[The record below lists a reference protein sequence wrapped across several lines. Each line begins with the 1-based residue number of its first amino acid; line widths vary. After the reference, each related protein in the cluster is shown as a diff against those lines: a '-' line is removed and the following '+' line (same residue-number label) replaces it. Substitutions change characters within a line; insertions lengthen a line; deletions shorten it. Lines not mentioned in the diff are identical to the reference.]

1 MPVSAERTATP
12 RFPFSPA
19 KVVLPLLLMGGLAL
33 RLLFL
38 WVGAGVYY
46 KSNSPFCNGDT
57 DSFTQSF
64 LNLWQHGVYSFN
76 LLNAE
81 AAFGRLPGYPFFW
94 GAHYLVFGAQHVF
107 QAVAFSQCLLDT
119 VAIYLI
125 YATAR
130 ALTCDIRA
138 AWISAALYA
147 CYPFVIVWLTISG
160 SESLATFVT
169 ILILWWLATRPVSTR
184 NVFIAGLLVGF
195 GLLVRE
201 YLGVLLVPMFIWIY
215 SANDAKERGRF
226 VRLSTIAVMGFLL
239 LYVGWPIRNYVFQH
253 RFMLLKPPT
262 AGYDRYADDVNTA
275 RAWVYGWSPDA
286 DAYLDA
292 IAGKAPLPAF
302 PQGVF
307 KDSAERERAYQLFA
321 QAQQC
326 GTGFYNWRY
335 LKRYDRPTN
344 CNAELASGFTGLNS
358 SYKQRH
364 LLRYWTEV
372 PLLNLKKAFFKN
384 QLMNS
389 GGSRLVSLL
398 FGYRTLILLLCA
410 WGVFLLRQNRSSWP
424 VMFFFVF
431 MYLFICIGLRQLE
444 MRYLLQADAAILS
457 VAGAPFVWLL
467 NRFKGKTA

>member
-1 MPVSAERTATP
+1 MNSVRS
-12 RFPFSPA
+12 PFSFA
-19 KVVLPLLLMGGLAL
+19 NAVLPLLLTGGLVL

-38 WVGAGVYY
+38 WVGAGIYY
-46 KSNSPFCNGDT
+46 RGSSPFINGDT
-57 DSFTQSF
+57 DSFTRSF

-76 LLNAE
+76 QLNPE

-94 GAHYLVFGAQHVF
+94 GSHYLIFGEQHVY

-130 ALTCDIRA
+130 ALTHDIRA

-147 CYPFVIVWLTISG
+147 CYPFVVVWLTVSG
-160 SESLATFVT
+160 SEALATFVT
-169 ILILWWLATRPVSTR
+169 ILTFWWLATRPVSAR
-184 NVFIAGLLVGF
+184 NALIAGLLVGA

-201 YLGVLLVPMFIWIY
+201 YLGALLVPVFIWIY
-215 SANDAKERGRF
+215 SANKGSGS
-226 VRLSTIAVMGFLL
+226 VIRLSTMAVMGFLL
-239 LYVGWPIRNYVFQH
+239 LYVGWPVRNYVFQH
-253 RFMLLKPPT
+253 RFILLKPTT
-262 AGYDRYADDVNTA
+262 AGYDRYAEDVNTA

-286 DAYLDA
+286 DAYLDG
-292 IAGKAPLPAF
+292 IAGKAPLPVF
-302 PQGVF
+302 PQRVF
-307 KDSAERERAYQLFA
+307 KDSAEGEQAHQLFA
-321 QAQQC
+321 RARQC

-335 LKRYDRPTN
+335 MKRYDSPAN
-344 CNAELASGFTGLNS
+344 CNAELASGFKLLNN

-384 QLMNS
+384 QLMNAGS
-389 GGSRLVSLL
+389 SRLVGLL
-398 FGYRTLILLLCA
+398 FGYRTLILLLCI
-410 WGVFLLRQNRSSWP
+410 WGAFLLRQNRNSWP

-457 VAGAPFVWLL
+457 LAGTPFVWLF
-467 NRFKGKTA
+467 NRLKGKIA